1 MGRIIGIALALLIV
15 VIMLTTTTWD
25 VPVVETYYTSQPYT
39 YEQSFVR
46 VNQVRNF
53 PWINEVTQAQYMVKN
68 TDTQKGTF
76 ALNFIFDNGTDTA
89 TKTTSVDIL
98 AGEQKAIT
106 MDSPL
111 KGNSEVTLKVIPP
124 NKSIPQQ
131 RTVTKK
137 VSGWDYLGR
146 VIFGFLK

>member
-1 MGRIIGIALALLIV
+1 MGKIVVTGLALLIV
-15 VIMLTTTTWD
+15 AIMWSTTTWD
-25 VPVVETYYTSQPYT
+25 VPVVETYYTSQPYN

-53 PWINEVTQAQYMVKN
+53 PWINEVTQVQYMVKN

-76 ALNFIFDNGTDTA
+76 LLNFIFDNGTDTG
-89 TKTTSVDIL
+89 TKTSMVDIL
-98 AGEQKAIT
+98 AGEQKAVS

-111 KGNSEVTLKVIPP
+111 NGESKVTLKVVPP
-124 NKSIPQQ
+124 NKSFPQQ

-137 VSGWDYLGR
+137 VNGWDYLGR
-146 VIFGFLK
+146 SIFSLK